1 MHDFTPS
8 IGTRGRRGL
17 PLGAC
22 GQTGDDACRQSRKQ
36 SFPMSAQFPVARPP
50 GSRGAAPASPDLGAR
65 ASLAALWRSI
75 GRGRGVL
82 VATGLALLA
91 LVLAQLAVQLL
102 PIDHWLDRRQDV
114 QAALLAPNA
123 PADAALVVDVDEDSV
138 RRMGAWPLRRDAY
151 VPAGRWL
158 LANGARAVA
167 FGLMLVDAKEGDE
180 TFAAWLASA
189 PAPVLLG
196 ARGVPG
202 EGDRLGTQLA
212 PPGCVPA
219 LQAGWQL
226 PRWAEGGAAGGVPAG
241 RLGALSV
248 PVGDDGVLRH
258 LPLWQ
263 QAGDMALPL
272 LPLAAWQALHP
283 AQAAAMRCGRRS
295 EQLMVQTPAGPL
307 WLLDEQ
313 QRVRPWLARAETA
326 PPALSLWRVDAA
338 AQGLLPADE
347 AQALAHAVRG
357 RVVFL
362 GASAALGG
370 EVLTAQGLRSAT
382 VTLAAVYD
390 ALEYDRMLLA
400 PQAGIDTA
408 LLALGLLPW
417 LVMALQG
424 WRGMRPRAWPVLAA
438 VAAGLVLLLLADTAL
453 VVWRGQL
460 SQIGAPLALL
470 LALGGVGLWQVQ
482 FEAARE
488 TRRLRLQRAE
498 LEAANQVKSDFLA
511 HLSHEIRTP
520 LNALLGA
527 AEMLSQTRL
536 DAQQKRHVAL
546 FSNAGQDLLHML
558 NDLLDL
564 SKSEAGLLTLTR
576 HPFSLPRLVAQQVA
590 LFEARAQQKGL
601 VLDVETDPDLPETV
615 VGDAMRVGQVLR
627 NLLGNAVK
635 FTPAGTVTL
644 LVGFGRD
651 RRHLRFEVRDT
662 GVGIAPDRIHR
673 IFTPYVQAD
682 PALAQSLGGTGL
694 GLAICK
700 RLAEA
705 MDGEIGVVSREG
717 MGSCFHVELPL
728 PATAAA
734 PEGPPTTPRSADGLP
749 LPATAVA
756 RGGRSVVPVLAAD
769 DSPHNLML
777 LQAFVEGTGFRID
790 AVHDGGSAVR
800 RFESDHYRIVLLD
813 LNMPALSGL
822 EAVRTM
828 RAFERRRRRQPALIV
843 AVSGQTDPA
852 DLVAA
857 REAGFDAHL
866 GKPYSRA
873 QLLALLNRPQVRDD
887 LASQRPSD
895 SGLMTDPRL
904 TALDALPDSD
914 LPGALERLGGV
925 QLYDRVLEAACEPLL
940 KFEPRLERAIDA
952 VPCDIDRAQR
962 LAHDLKSLAA
972 TLGLPGLAEEAA
984 ALEHALRDT
993 VSPGEDPAVRRAR
1006 GNVASRLVGVRE
1018 VLLAGGLHNL
1028 PARGGAMSG
1037 TDPGLRA

>member
-1 MHDFTPS
+1 
-8 IGTRGRRGL
+8 
-17 PLGAC
+17 
-22 GQTGDDACRQSRKQ
+22 
-36 SFPMSAQFPVARPP
+36 MSAQFPVARSPA
-50 GSRGAAPASPDLGAR
+50 SRTAAHAPAQPGAR
-65 ASLAALWRSI
+65 ASLLALWRSL
-75 GRGRGVL
+75 GRGRRVL
-82 VATGLALLA
+82 VASGLALLA
-91 LVLAQLAVQLL
+91 LLLAQIVVQVL
-102 PIDHWLDRRQDV
+102 PLDHWLDRRQDL
-114 QAALLAPNA
+114 QAALLAPRA

-158 LANGARAVA
+158 LDNGARAVA
-167 FGLMLVDAKEGDE
+167 FGLMLVDAKDGDE
-180 TFAAWLASA
+180 NFASWLNHTS
-189 PAPVLLG
+189 APVLLG
-196 ARGVPG
+196 ARAVPG
-202 EGDRLGTQLA
+202 EGDRLGMRMA
-212 PPGCVPA
+212 PPGCQPA
-219 LQAGWQL
+219 MQAGWQL
-226 PRWAEGGAAGGVPAG
+226 PRWAEAGLPGALPAA

-248 PVGDDGVLRH
+248 PVDEDGVLRH

-263 QAGDMALPL
+263 QAGDLSLPL
-272 LPLAAWQALHP
+272 LPMAVWQALHP
-283 AQAAAMRCGRRS
+283 AQADAMRCGRR
-295 EQLMVQTPAGPL
+295 EQQWLVQTPAGPL
-307 WLLDEQ
+307 WALDDQ
-313 QRVRPWLARAETA
+313 QRVRPWLARADSA
-326 PPALSLWRVDAA
+326 PAPLSLWRVDAA
-338 AQGLLPADE
+338 AAGRLPADE

-382 VTLAAVYD
+382 TALAAVYD
-390 ALEYDRMLLA
+390 ALEYDHMLRPPA
-400 PQAGIDTA
+400 AGTDAA
-408 LLALGLLPW
+408 LLALCLLPW
-417 LVMALQG
+417 LAMALQG
-424 WRGMRPRAWPVLAA
+424 WRGGRARAWPVLGA
-438 VAAGLVLLLLADTAL
+438 VAVSLLLLLVVDTAL
-453 VVWRGQL
+453 VLWHGQL
-460 SQIGAPLALL
+460 SRIGAPLATL
-470 LALGGVGLWQVQ
+470 LAMAGLGLWHAQ

-527 AEMLSQTRL
+527 AEMLAQTRL
-536 DAQQKRHVAL
+536 DVQQKRHVAL
-546 FSNAGQDLLHML
+546 FSSAGQDLLHML

-615 VGDAMRVGQVLR
+615 IGDAMRVGQVLR

-644 LVGFGRD
+644 LVGYGRD
-651 RRHLRFEVRDT
+651 RQHLRFEVRDT
-662 GVGIAPDRIHR
+662 GVGIPADRIHR

-682 PALAQSLGGTGL
+682 PALAQNLGGTGL

-705 MDGEIGVVSREG
+705 MEGEIGVVSREG

-728 PATAAA
+728 PPTAAA
-734 PEGPPTTPRSADGLP
+734 PEGPRTSPQATDSGP
-749 LPATAVA
+749 LPGTAMA
-756 RGGRSVVPVLAAD
+756 RGGRSVVSVLAAD

-777 LQAFVEGTGFRID
+777 LQAFVEGSGFRID
-790 AVHDGGSAVR
+790 GVHDGGSAVR
-800 RFESDHYRIVLLD
+800 RFEADNYRIVLLD

-822 EAVRTM
+822 EAVRAM
-828 RAFERRRRRQPALIV
+828 RAFERKRHRKPALIV
-843 AVSGQTDPA
+843 AVSGQSDPS

-857 REAGFDAHL
+857 KEAGFDAHL

-873 QLLALLNRPQVRDD
+873 QLLALLNRPQPQDD
-887 LASQRPSD
+887 GPTTRSPD
-895 SGLMTDPRL
+895 STLGTDPRL
-904 TALDALPDSD
+904 SALDALPDSD
-914 LPGALERLGGV
+914 LPSALQRLGGV

-940 KFEPRLERAIDA
+940 KFEQRLERSIDA

-972 TLGLPGLAEEAA
+972 TLGLPGLAEES
-984 ALEHALRDT
+984 ALLERALRDT

-1006 GNVASRLVGVRE
+1006 SAVASRLVGVRE
-1018 VLLAGGLHNL
+1018 VLLAGGLHGL
-1028 PARGGAMSG
+1028 SARSPLHS
-1037 TDPGLRA
+1037 TDPGLRR